1 MLSIKVVKNKMKGVV
16 KMDFGVT
23 SKWIAYSFD
32 NLSKQ
37 STKTDKSQGMSFLE
51 LAALKAAEKAS
62 KQEKTTDGSLKE
74 MWQTRFPGGYY
85 HVMDVSKS
93 PEYAWGRYDFP
104 FEKFFSDTVDE
115 SILDWKAKGAPP
127 KLTDSSVQSR
137 IDSTLGKNVI
147 IVPPALE
154 EKMKNNPI
162 LAQKI
167 MTKVENFI
175 VRDEAMVPG
184 RICSHLIV
192 LDENGEISS
201 RSIASSGGGNIVGP
215 TEEEQK
221 QFEEEQKEKEK
232 RRKKYAQLNEE
243 SALKRKLQEQEAD
256 KAYYHNNLFDKD
268 ENKNAWTYYKGAKW
282 FGLTEEPVKNK
293 KD

>member
-1 MLSIKVVKNKMKGVV
+1 MLNIKAVKNKMKGVV

-23 SKWIAYSFD
+23 SKWVEYAFGNS
-32 NLSKQ
+32 SKQ
-37 STKTDKSQGMSFLE
+37 STKTDKSQGVSFLE

-62 KQEKTTDGSLKE
+62 KQEETSKQEKNTENSLKE

-93 PEYAWGRYDFP
+93 PEYFWGRYDFP

-137 IDSTLGKNVI
+137 IDSTLGKNAI

-175 VRDEAMVPG
+175 VRDEAMVQVEYA
-184 RICSHLIV
+184 LI
-192 LDENGEISS
+192 
-201 RSIASSGGGNIVGP
+201 
-215 TEEEQK
+215 
-221 QFEEEQKEKEK
+221 
-232 RRKKYAQLNEE
+232 
-243 SALKRKLQEQEAD
+243 
-256 KAYYHNNLFDKD
+256 
-268 ENKNAWTYYKGAKW
+268 
-282 FGLTEEPVKNK
+282 
-293 KD
+293 

>member
-1 MLSIKVVKNKMKGVV
+1 MLNIKAVKNKMKGVV

-23 SKWIAYSFD
+23 SKWMEYAFGNS
-32 NLSKQ
+32 SKQ
-37 STKTDKSQGMSFLE
+37 STRTDKSQGVSFLE

-62 KQEKTTDGSLKE
+62 KQEETSKQEKNTENSLKE

-93 PEYAWGRYDFP
+93 PEYFWGRYDFP

-137 IDSTLGKNVI
+137 IDSTLGKNAI

-201 RSIASSGGGNIVGP
+201 RSIGSSGGGNIVGP

-221 QFEEEQKEKEK
+221 QFEAEQKEKEK

-256 KAYYHNNLFDKD
+256 KVYYHNSKI
-268 ENKNAWTYYKGAKW
+268 KGQVFVSYEQNSIQMATVQK
-282 FGLTEEPVKNK
+282 
-293 KD
+293 